1 MSVDRIFFHYLL
13 GTKRKH
19 SDDRL
24 HDKGHKELHSMKYGN
39 FVPASTNSPPIEKQM
54 IPDTVQNDLVIEGI
68 EYSLNDINVD
78 N

>member
-1 MSVDRIFFHYLL
+1 MIEFFFHYLS

-19 SDDRL
+19 SEDRL
-24 HDKGHKELHSMKYGN
+24 RDKDNKELHSMKYGN
-39 FVPASTNSPPIEKQM
+39 FVPASTNSPPFEKKM

-68 EYSLNDINVD
+68 EYSLNDIYVD

>member
-1 MSVDRIFFHYLL
+1 MIEYFFHYLS

-24 HDKGHKELHSMKYGN
+24 HDEGHKELHSMKYGN
-39 FVPASTNSPPIEKQM
+39 FVSASTNSPPIEKQM

-68 EYSLNDINVD
+68 EYSFNDIYVD